1 MEPLLNKSDAAALLN
16 VSRRT
21 IDRLHDLPR
30 VRLGARRIAFRPS
43 DLAAWT
49 AARVAVP
56 ADAERD
62 ARPADAG

>member
-1 MEPLLNKSDAAALLN
+1 MEKLLSKDEAAAALSI
-16 VSRRT
+16 SRRT
-21 IDRLHDLPR
+21 LDRLRDLPR
-30 VRLGARRIAFRPS
+30 IRIAARRVGFRPS
-43 DLAAWT
+43 DLAAWA